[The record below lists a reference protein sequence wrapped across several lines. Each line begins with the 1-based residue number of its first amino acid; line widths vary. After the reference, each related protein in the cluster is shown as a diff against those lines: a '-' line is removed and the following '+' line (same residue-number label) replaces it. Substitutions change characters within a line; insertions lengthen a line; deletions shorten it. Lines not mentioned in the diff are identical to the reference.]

1 ASGQPRLADAVDRPA
16 GDSRG
21 HRLRRGL
28 LERGPPGRTGAVDD
42 PRQWIGAVGQCC
54 AGLHHAV
61 GAGALGPDPGP
72 APSGALMGKPP
83 PPIRNRIRQLRFNA
97 NEMTQ
102 ADLAARIGMTRQTI
116 VAMEQGKYSPSLET
130 AFRIAQTFGV
140 EIGEVFQW
148 EG

>member
-1 ASGQPRLADAVDRPA
+1 
-16 GDSRG
+16 
-21 HRLRRGL
+21 
-28 LERGPPGRTGAVDD
+28 
-42 PRQWIGAVGQCC
+42 
-54 AGLHHAV
+54 
-61 GAGALGPDPGP
+61 
-72 APSGALMGKPP
+72 MGKPP

-130 AFRIAQTFGV
+130 AFRIAQAFGV
-140 EIGEVFQW
+140 EIGEAFQW